1 MLTRI
6 FSSRSRERVKWPAGA
21 VSGKAAVVTGGAG
34 VIGRALARHLVAAGV
49 RVTLADIAAD
59 SGQALAEELGC
70 GFIETDVRSAQDNTR
85 MVAAAV
91 ESHGR
96 LDLVFLN
103 AGASYQ
109 SIGAA
114 LPFDPAEIDVEA
126 YRRILSVNIDG
137 TVFGVSAAVGALVH
151 SGGGSIVV
159 TSSVAGLIGWPPDPV
174 YTISKHG
181 LVGYVRSIAPALDK
195 QGIAVNAVC
204 PGATGHFDAGQLPP
218 GLTALGP
225 DVLAA
230 AMVEIA
236 TDGGTGRAAS
246 VVAGRERVVQF
257 HEFGEVEG
265 F

>member
-1 MLTRI
+1 M
-6 FSSRSRERVKWPAGA
+6 AGLLA
-21 VSGKAAVVTGGAG
+21 VNEMSGKAAVITGGAG

-49 RVTLADIAAD
+49 RVTLADIATD
-59 SGQALAEELGC
+59 SGQALAWELGC
-70 GFIETDVRSAQDNTR
+70 DFVEADVRSADDNTR
-85 MVAAAV
+85 MMATAL
-91 ESHGR
+91 ENHGR

-103 AGASYQ
+103 AGVSMQSLGAS
-109 SIGAA
+109 
-114 LPFDPAEIDVEA
+114 LPYDPAEIAVET

-137 TVFGVSAAVGALVH
+137 AVFGVSAAIPALAQ

-181 LVGYVRSIAPALDK
+181 LVGYVRSIAPALHE
-195 QGIAVNAVC
+195 QGIAINAVC
-204 PGATGHFDAGQLPP
+204 PGATGQFDAGQLPP
-218 GLTALGP
+218 GLAVLEPGA
-225 DVLAA
+225 LAA

-246 VVAGRERVVQF
+246 VVADREPVMQF
-257 HEFGEVEG
+257 HEFNKVEG